1 MPIQNMDNIMNEILP
16 TNRDGLTPV
25 SFALM
30 ILCEKALQKATINPA
45 PNRHIEKL
53 IQIFAIF
60 SNIPIHINSEPTSIT
75 IFTSFLLLLRR
86 LTFMAILRFFIQ
98 QLVWKHQNRVLDISC
113 AYLQEYLQFS
123 Q

>member
-30 ILCEKALQKATINPA
+30 ILCEKKLQKTTINPA

-60 SNIPIHINSEPTSIT
+60 SNTPIHINSEPTSIT

-98 QLVWKHQNRVLDISC
+98 Q
-113 AYLQEYLQFS
+113 
-123 Q
+123 

>member
-30 ILCEKALQKATINPA
+30 ILCEKALQKATINPV

-86 LTFMAILRFFIQ
+86 LTFMSFPGFFIQ
-98 QLVWKHQNRVLDISC
+98 Q
-113 AYLQEYLQFS
+113 
-123 Q
+123 